1 MKKQTKLFTTLSAAA
16 LLTIGVSAVS
26 MAAGWDN
33 STGEWRYLNNDGTE
47 VTDTWKS
54 ANGNW
59 FYLGSD
65 GVMATNQ
72 LIEDTNNSTTRYY
85 YVDQYGA
92 MVKNTWKAVARDD
105 GDDLQAEY
113 WWYYFGS
120 DGKAYTTKN
129 DSNFTV
135 SKLKTIDG
143 KKYLFNEEGHMMY
156 GWIKEDSQ
164 DQNDTDDDAWKDALF
179 FANGWNDGHIQTGWA
194 QITVEDNDET
204 KDYWFNFGSDGKKVG
219 YKDGKR
225 KKINGVYYHF
235 ATDGHMLT
243 DWAVG
248 TTSVEKVKEG
258 KTPDATPGQIVYLN
272 GDGSERK
279 NKWVWA
285 VPDEHSNE
293 ISDVLQKDYDDD
305 EYSWFYY
312 DKSGSVIANKIKKIN
327 GRDYAFD
334 KYGRMVIGF
343 VGENPDKSIVALKKP
358 GDYTKEKY
366 LDTANGVWQ
375 YSVSDE
381 DDSARNT
388 LQTGWKLYYF
398 SNDEEKDGAKKKGY
412 QTLSLDDT
420 TAQFY
425 FNTQTGVAEN
435 GYVSKINKYCI
446 NGYVLAPGDD
456 DDSNYAGVYGSY
468 KLDDQGNPKYDVK
481 KLQVEKVEIAPDI
494 DDATADKAAVLV
506 NKSGSI
512 VKNKPKLKDNSDHY
526 FIVNKDGVVLMTF
539 DSETEYNDFVKYTD
553 SNDKE
558 KKINVSSNA
567 LTAKTTAAFIT
578 KLADAN
584 HAWADEHGYTY
595 SKK

>member
-1 MKKQTKLFTTLSAAA
+1 MKKQTKLFSTLSAAA

-33 STGEWRYLNNDGTE
+33 STGVWRYLNNDGTE

-59 FYLGSD
+59 FYLNSD
-65 GVMATNQ
+65 GEMATNQ
-72 LIEDTNNSTTRYY
+72 LIEDNNNSTTRYY

-92 MVKNTWKAVARDD
+92 MVKNTWKAVAKD
-105 GDDLQAEY
+105 GDDDLDAEY

-135 SKLKTIDG
+135 SKLKTING
-143 KKYLFNEEGHMMY
+143 QKYAFNDEGHMLY

-164 DQNDTDDDAWKDALF
+164 EQNDNDDDAWKDALF

-204 KDYWFNFGSDGKKVG
+204 KEYWFYFGNDGKKQFN
-219 YKDGKR
+219 KK

-235 ATDGHMLT
+235 ADDGHMLT

-248 TTSVEKVKEG
+248 TTSVEDVKSG
-258 KTPDATPGQIVYLN
+258 KTPNATPGDIVYLN

-285 VPDEHSNE
+285 VPDEHSEE
-293 ISDVLQKDYDDD
+293 ISAVLQKDYDDD

-312 DKSGSVIANKIKKIN
+312 DKSGKVTANKIRKIN
-327 GRDYAFD
+327 GKDYAFD
-334 KYGRMVIGF
+334 AYGRMVIGF
-343 VGENPDKSIVALKKP
+343 VAQNDDKSIVALKKP
-358 GDYTKEKY
+358 GDYTREEY
-366 LDTANGVWQ
+366 LETIKNENKNFK
-375 YSVSDE
+375 YSVDE
-381 DDSARNT
+381 QKGSLAD
-388 LQTGWKLYYF
+388 GFKLYYF
-398 SNDEEKDGAKKKGY
+398 SNDEEKDGSKKKGY

-425 FNTQTGVAEN
+425 FNTSSGVAEN
-435 GYVSKINKYCI
+435 GYVSKIKKYAI
-446 NGYVLAPGDD
+446 NGLVLTPSDD
-456 DDSNYAGVYGSY
+456 DDSNYAGVTGTYGLNEKGEISY
-468 KLDDQGNPKYDVK
+468 DSAKFIPDGIK
-481 KLQVEKVEIAPDI
+481 IAGDIPDAEETTGAI
-494 DDATADKAAVLV
+494 LV

-512 VKNKPKLKDNSDHY
+512 VKNKAKLKDNSDHY
-526 FIVNKDGVVLMTF
+526 YIVNKNGIVLKKF
-539 DSETEYNDFVKYTD
+539 DSESDYDDFVKYTV
-553 SNDKE
+553 NDKE
-558 KKINVSSNA
+558 KKATISSTA
-567 LTAKTTAAFIT
+567 LAK
-578 KLADAN
+578 N
-584 HAWADEHGYTY
+584 TY
-595 SKK
+595 DKFVEQVAKDNKGWNNG